1 MHPNPD
7 GVARV
12 CLGAGVAA
20 VQRWETAAQ
29 AVTGAQYADYRLG
42 DMISRVAEALYT
54 AVLVVIAERK
64 LVVVSWVILALGEVE
79 LGDRMALW
87 PSQLCLL
94 I

>member
-1 MHPNPD
+1 
-7 GVARV
+7 
-12 CLGAGVAA
+12 
-20 VQRWETAAQ
+20 
-29 AVTGAQYADYRLG
+29 
-42 DMISRVAEALYT
+42 MISRVAEALYT